1 MDETDCFFKA
11 LSEKGQARGG
21 KKSKTRLTIAFFV
34 NAAGEKAIE
43 PLVVWRSKKP
53 RCFKNIKSLS
63 RPHGIYYYSNPKA
76 WMTTEIMTSVLGKI
90 NRQVEVAKRKIILF
104 IDKAP
109 CHPESLSERYSN
121 IKVVFLALTSRLQPL
136 DAGIIRNFKLKYRK
150 RLLKFVISRINDN
163 VKATD
168 IIQEVEV
175 LKAISWIKSAWG
187 EVSEETIVNCF
198 KKCGFRKSQPNIQLT
213 DFAGEEEFES
223 LVNELSTDVSA
234 AEYID
239 FDQEVV
245 TSQPSIDVKNIAWRQ
260 ESLQNAIDTV
270 MGCHNDQEHL
280 KDIESDDEEVTID
293 DSLAIKSISE
303 ALQLVDRIMCFT
315 RQYEDGEIHESLEV
329 VTETLQDIMIRNRQ
343 QKKTTDYF
351 NL

>member
-1 MDETDCFFKA
+1 M
-11 LSEKGQARGG
+11 
-21 KKSKTRLTIAFFV
+21 
-34 NAAGEKAIE
+34 
-43 PLVVWRSKKP
+43 
-53 RCFKNIKSLS
+53 
-63 RPHGIYYYSNPKA
+63 
-76 WMTTEIMTSVLGKI
+76 
-90 NRQVEVAKRKIILF
+90 EVANRKVILF
-104 IDKAP
+104 MDNAL

-121 IKVVFLALTSRLQPL
+121 IKVVFLPKNTTCRLHPL
-136 DAGIIRNFKLKYRK
+136 DAGIVRNSKLKYRK
-150 RLLKFVISRINDN
+150 KLLKFVISRINDN

-168 IIQEVEV
+168 IIQEVDV

-198 KKCGFRKSQPNIQLT
+198 KKCGFRKSQPDVQLT
-213 DFAGEEEFES
+213 DFAEEEEFES
-223 LVNELSTDVSA
+223 LVKELSTDVSA

-239 FDQEVV
+239 FDREVV

-260 ESLQNAIDTV
+260 ESRQNAIDTV

-303 ALQLVDRIMCFT
+303 ALQLVDRITCFT
-315 RQYEDGEIHESLEV
+315 RQYEDGEINEWLEV
-329 VTETLQDIMIRNRQ
+329 VTEKLQDIMIRNRQ
-343 QKKTTDYF
+343 QKKITDYF